1 MDNMESR
8 WHFIYWKYHKH
19 TCFINFASSLTFYM
33 FSFEYIY
40 IYIYIY
46 IKTLPTTLRFR
57 PFFEKH
63 ASAHPHPLR
72 FHALATLYKLDS
84 GSNREGSGSRA
95 AEKDI
100 RATGIKAH
108 AARINIQA
116 AKRESWADPS
126 LHLSG

>member
-40 IYIYIY
+40 IFIYIY

-63 ASAHPHPLR
+63 ASAHPLPAPAPASLPR
-72 FHALATLYKLDS
+72 S
-84 GSNREGSGSRA
+84 GNTI
-95 AEKDI
+95 KNKNKTNI
-100 RATGIKAH
+100 KTQLTGYLISPTTH
-108 AARINIQA
+108 LF
-116 AKRESWADPS
+116 P
-126 LHLSG
+126 LSGQSRSRGVSSMITLNL